1 MQTILVEGN
10 RAIDPSKESPAQPRM
25 SFLGVRAD
33 RIDGATALNS
43 LRTFAMRGGDRSPAH
58 VFFTNVH
65 SIHLARRDQDFMRLI
80 NSADLAL
87 PDGAGLKIAGKLFG
101 TPIMEN
107 LNGTDLTPRF
117 LKIAELEGLTVYLL
131 GGLPEVVEGC
141 YCWLSKE
148 YPKLRIVG
156 FRHGH
161 FLPEEE
167 DAIIEEINAA
177 RPHVLLVALG
187 SPRQERW
194 IARNSQHLKAG
205 VCMGVGGL
213 FDFLSGS
220 KSRAPQWMRR
230 MGIEWV
236 YRFIQDPKTK
246 WDRVFIEIPTFLALI
261 AAKQL
266 ISGHLRTLL
275 IRKNDAS

>member
-1 MQTILVEGN
+1 M
-10 RAIDPSKESPAQPRM
+10 RAILTDEDEAIHLFKESSEHPRM

-33 RIDGATALNS
+33 KIDGATALNS
-43 LRTFAMRGGDRSPAH
+43 LRTFAKHGGDRSPAH

-65 SIHLARRDQDFMRLI
+65 SIHLARRDQDFMDLI

-87 PDGAGLKIAGKLFG
+87 PDGAGLKIAGRLFG
-101 TPIMEN
+101 TPIVEN

-117 LKIAELEGLTVYLL
+117 LKIAESEGLTVYLL
-131 GGLPEVVEGC
+131 GGLPEVVEAC
-141 YCWLSKE
+141 CRWISE
-148 YPKLRIVG
+148 TYPDLRIVG
-156 FRHGH
+156 CHHGH
-161 FLPEEE
+161 FSPDEERS
-167 DAIIEEINAA
+167 IIEEINTVQ
-177 RPHVLLVALG
+177 PQILLVALG
-187 SPRQERW
+187 SPRQEQW

-230 MGIEWV
+230 IGIEWI
-236 YRFIQDPKTK
+236 YRFVQDPKTK

>member
-1 MQTILVEGN
+1 
-10 RAIDPSKESPAQPRM
+10 
-25 SFLGVRAD
+25 
-33 RIDGATALNS
+33 
-43 LRTFAMRGGDRSPAH
+43 

-87 PDGAGLKIAGKLFG
+87 PDGAGLKIAGRLFG
-101 TPIMEN
+101 TPVVEN

-117 LKIAELEGLTVYLL
+117 LKVAESERLTVYLL

-141 YCWLSKE
+141 YRWLSKE
-148 YPKLRIVG
+148 YPQLRIVG

-167 DAIIEEINAA
+167 NAIIEEINAA
-177 RPHVLLVALG
+177 QPHILLVALG

-194 IARNSQHLKAG
+194 IARNSQYLKAG
-205 VCMGVGGL
+205 VCVGVGGL

-230 MGIEWV
+230 LGIEWV

-266 ISGHLRTLL
+266 MSGRLRTLL
-275 IRKNDAS
+275 IRKNDAP

>member
-1 MQTILVEGN
+1 MQRILTEDNKAVN
-10 RAIDPSKESPAQPRM
+10 TSKESSARPRM

-33 RIDGATALNS
+33 KIDGATALNS

-87 PDGAGLKIAGKLFG
+87 PDGAGLKIAGRMFG
-101 TPIMEN
+101 TPIVEN

-117 LKIAELEGLTVYLL
+117 LKIAESEGLTVYLL
-131 GGLPEVVEGC
+131 GGLPEVVESC
-141 YCWLSKE
+141 YCWISKT
-148 YPKLRIVG
+148 YPDLRIVG
-156 FRHGH
+156 FHHGH
-161 FLPEEE
+161 FSQDEERS
-167 DAIIEEINAA
+167 IIEEINTVQ
-177 RPHVLLVALG
+177 PQILLVALG

-194 IARNSQHLKAG
+194 IARNSQYLKAG

-220 KSRAPQWMRR
+220 KSRAPLWMRR
-230 MGIEWV
+230 LGIEWV

-246 WDRVFIEIPTFLALI
+246 WDRVFIEIPAFLALI
-261 AAKQL
+261 VAEQL
-266 ISGHLRTLL
+266 MPGHLRTPLA
-275 IRKNDAS
+275 RKSDAP

>member
-1 MQTILVEGN
+1 MQTILAEEGK
-10 RAIDPSKESPAQPRM
+10 AVDPLKEISGQPRV

-33 RIDGATALNS
+33 KIDGTTALNS
-43 LRTFAMRGGDRSPAH
+43 LRAFAVRGGGRSPAH

-80 NSADLAL
+80 NGADLAL
-87 PDGAGLKIAGKLFG
+87 PDGIGLKIAGRLFG
-101 TPIMEN
+101 NPILEN
-107 LNGTDLTPRF
+107 LNGTDLTPKF
-117 LKIAELEGLTVYLL
+117 LGIAESEGLTVYLL

-141 YCWLSKE
+141 YRWLSKA

-167 DAIIEEINAA
+167 KAIIEEINAA
-177 RPHVLLVALG
+177 QPHILLVALG

-194 IARNSQHLKAG
+194 IARNSQYLKAG

-220 KSRAPQWMRR
+220 KSRAPRWMRR
-230 MGIEWV
+230 LGIEWV

-266 ISGHLRTLL
+266 MSGRLRTLL
-275 IRKNDAS
+275 IRKSGAS